1 MKESGGIVLRP
12 HQEEAVEAIVR
23 GLDIPPG
30 ERIPEAG
37 LRATVVAACG
47 TGKTFIAAAAALRL
61 ARHGRV
67 LVLLPTLDLLT
78 QTVREWRLAGHSG
91 PAVAVC
97 SLEDDPQLWQ
107 FDVRTTTSAPQLG
120 LWHGR
125 GPVTVYATYASLPV
139 IAEAHEGLYGLPM
152 DVFDLVVVDEAHRT
166 SGSVGKAW
174 ADVHRQEVIPAMRR
188 LYMTATP
195 RIWMERPS
203 RSRAQEPGEA
213 RWFAEEKEQEGP
225 RRGAGKSERRG
236 LEETE
241 EQRRL
246 AGEAEEQ
253 RGEGGEAERGERV
266 YVSRPRLDRLPKE
279 LACSMDDERVF
290 GPVVYELSLADAIS
304 RGLLAKYQIVVA
316 ELTDPV
322 VTPDRLT
329 GVERYE
335 EQLRGERLAAVQT
348 ALLETMAVHGLRTT
362 ITFHHRTV
370 EAEAFAAGLDRVA
383 SRLHAVDPGRHPER
397 VWAGWLCG
405 EHDGAY
411 RQSVLAGFGRRA
423 GRAVLSNCRVLG
435 EGVDIRSVDSVA
447 LIDPKGSA
455 VDIVQAIGR
464 ALRQKPG
471 EGKMATLIVPVFLAP
486 GEKPEDMISS
496 ESYRPLIRVLEGLR
510 AHDEKAVEM
519 LAIPQESRKRI
530 VDPSRPVGKAPEEGE
545 EESRLLLRFATPRD
559 PALIAKWITYQ
570 VIHTE
575 RQDWRRGVEA
585 AWRYRRREGDL
596 GVPYEHVETAGAFP
610 LGRWL
615 SDQRRAYRA
624 GTMTGERAAELEEL
638 GIVWD
643 TADAGFEQNLAAA
656 RAYYELHGTLAA
668 PRHATILDQAVGQ
681 WLTNVRRPGGLG
693 KDPDRAQRR
702 AAQLAAIDPDWNPG
716 ALGWTVGWQRHYAY
730 LAQLLADGARLTA
743 VEPGVT
749 RHGEDIGRWLATQQ
763 RNWGR
768 LNEEQQARLEGLGV
782 EPQKAVRARRAP
794 AKTTTAT
801 ASRAGGRAFQ
811 RGLEALQQY
820 IAREGRLP
828 GRGAVEE
835 LPDGPHRVGIWIGN
849 QKARRDKLD
858 QAQLAAL
865 ADLGVDWAQ

>member
-1 MKESGGIVLRP
+1 MQKSGDIVLRP

-30 ERIPEAG
+30 KRIPEAG

-47 TGKTFIAAAAALRL
+47 TGKTFMAAASALRL

-78 QTVREWRLAGHSG
+78 QTVREWRLAGHRG

-107 FDVRTTTSAPQLG
+107 LDVRTTTSAPQLG

-166 SGSVGKAW
+166 SGSAGKAW

-195 RIWMERPS
+195 RIWMERPP
-203 RSRAQEPGEA
+203 RSRAQEREREEA
-213 RWFAEEKEQEGP
+213 RRLG
-225 RRGAGKSERRG
+225 
-236 LEETE
+236 EETE
-241 EQRRL
+241 RRERE
-246 AGEAEEQ
+246 EAEA
-253 RGEGGEAERGERV
+253 EGRV
-266 YVSRPRLDRLPKE
+266 YVNRPRWDRLPKE

-290 GPVVYELSLADAIS
+290 GPVVYELSLASAIS

-322 VTPDRLT
+322 VTPQRLN
-329 GVERYE
+329 GEERYE
-335 EQLRGERLAAVQT
+335 EQLRGQRLAAMQT
-348 ALLETMAVHGLRTT
+348 ALLETMAAHGLRTT

-383 SRLHAVDPGRHPER
+383 RRLHAVDPGRHPER
-397 VWAGWLCG
+397 VWSGWLCG
-405 EHDGAY
+405 DHEGAH
-411 RQSVLAGFGRRA
+411 RQSVLADFGRRA
-423 GRAVLSNCRVLG
+423 GRAVLSNCKVLG

-464 ALRQKPG
+464 ALRQQPG
-471 EGKMATLIVPVFLAP
+471 QGKTATMIVPIFLGAD
-486 GEKPEDMISS
+486 EKPEDMLSS
-496 ESYRPLIRVLEGLR
+496 NSYRPLIRVLEGLR

-519 LAIPQESRKRI
+519 LAIPQENQKRI
-530 VDPSRPVGKAPEEGE
+530 ANPSVPVGKAPEEGE
-545 EESRLLLRFATPRD
+545 EESRLLLRFAAPRD

-570 VIHTE
+570 VINTE
-575 RQDWRRGVEA
+575 RQDWRRGAEA
-585 AWRYRRREGDL
+585 AHRYRQREGHLD
-596 GVPYEHVETAGAFP
+596 VPYEHVEAEGAFP

-615 SDQRRAYRA
+615 SDRRRAYRA
-624 GTMTGERAAELEEL
+624 GAMTGERATELEEV

-643 TADAGFEQNLAAA
+643 TADAGFDQNLGAA
-656 RAYYELHGTLAA
+656 RAYHQLHGTLAA
-668 PRHATILDQAVGQ
+668 PRGAAILDIAVGQ
-681 WLTNVRRPGGLG
+681 WLTNIRRPGGLG
-693 KDPDRAQRR
+693 KDPDRARRR

-716 ALGWTVGWQRHYAY
+716 ERGWTVDWQRHYAY
-730 LAQLLADGARLTA
+730 LTQLLGDGARLTA
-743 VEPGVT
+743 VVPGVT
-749 RHGEDIGRWLATQQ
+749 RHGEDVGRWLATQ
-763 RNWGR
+763 RRGWDR
-768 LNEEQQARLEGLGV
+768 LNEEQQRRLATFGAK
-782 EPQKAVRARRAP
+782 KAPRARRTA
-794 AKTTTAT
+794 AKTA
-801 ASRAGGRAFQ
+801 AAPRVRAGGEAFQ
-811 RGLEALQQY
+811 KGLEALTQY
-820 IAREGRLP
+820 VARTGSVTVP
-828 GRGAVEE
+828 RGHLETVVFDGEDHAVK
-835 LPDGPHRVGIWIGN
+835 LGIWLSN
-849 QKARRDKLD
+849 T
-858 QAQLAAL
+858 
-865 ADLGVDWAQ
+865 

>member
-1 MKESGGIVLRP
+1 MQKSGDIVLRP

-30 ERIPEAG
+30 KCIPEAG

-78 QTVREWRLAGHSG
+78 QTVREWRLAGHTG

-107 FDVRTTTSAPQLG
+107 LDVRTTTSAPQLG

-139 IAEAHEGLYGLPM
+139 LAEAHEGAYGLPM

-166 SGSVGKAW
+166 SGSAGKAW

-195 RIWMERPS
+195 RIWMERPP
-203 RSRAQEPGEA
+203 RSRAQQREQEEA
-213 RWFAEEKEQEGP
+213 RQRAEE
-225 RRGAGKSERRG
+225 ERR
-236 LEETE
+236 ERE
-241 EQRRL
+241 
-246 AGEAEEQ
+246 EAEA
-253 RGEGGEAERGERV
+253 EGRV
-266 YVSRPRLDRLPKE
+266 YVSRPRWDRLPKE

-290 GPVVYELSLADAIS
+290 GPVVYELSLASAIS

-322 VTPDRLT
+322 VTPARLNSE
-329 GVERYE
+329 ERYE
-335 EQLRGERLAAVQT
+335 EQLRGQRLAATQT
-348 ALLETMAVHGLRTT
+348 ALLETMAAHGLQST

-370 EAEAFAAGLDRVA
+370 EAEAFAAGLERVA

-397 VWAGWLCG
+397 VWSGWLCG
-405 EHDGAY
+405 EHEGAH
-411 RQSVLAGFGRRA
+411 RQSVLADFGRRA

-435 EGVDIRSVDSVA
+435 EGVDIRATDSVA

-471 EGKMATLIVPVFLAP
+471 EGKMATLIVPVFLRE
-486 GEKPEDMISS
+486 GEKPEDMLSS
-496 ESYRPLIRVLEGLR
+496 NSYRPLVRVLAGLR

-519 LAIPQESRKRI
+519 LAIPQENQKRI

-545 EESRLLLRFATPRD
+545 EESRLLLRFAAPRD
-559 PALIAKWITYQ
+559 PALIAKWISYQ
-570 VIHTE
+570 VINTE
-575 RQDWRRGVEA
+575 RQDWRRGAEA
-585 AWRYRRREGDL
+585 AYRYRQREEHLD
-596 GVPYEHVETAGAFP
+596 VPYEHVETEGAFP

-624 GTMTGERAAELEEL
+624 GTMTGERAAELEGL

-643 TADAGFEQNLAAA
+643 TADAGFETNLGAA

-668 PRHATILDQAVGQ
+668 PRHATILDIAIGQ
-681 WLTNVRRPGGLG
+681 TLTNIRRPGGLG
-693 KDPDRAQRR
+693 KDPGRAERR
-702 AAQLAAIDPDWNPG
+702 AAALAAIDPDWNPG
-716 ALGWTVGWQRHYAY
+716 VLGWTVDWQRHYAY
-730 LAQLLADGARLTA
+730 LAQLLASGARLTA
-743 VEPGVT
+743 IVPGVT
-749 RHGEDIGRWLATQQ
+749 RHGEDVGRWLASQ
-763 RNWGR
+763 RRAWDR
-768 LNEEQQARLEGLGV
+768 LGEEQRRRLGELGV
-782 EPQKAVRARRAP
+782 KKAPRARKAP
-794 AKTTTAT
+794 AKAAA
-801 ASRAGGRAFQ
+801 ASGPGAGAGGGAFQ
-811 RGLEALQQY
+811 KGVTALAQY
-820 IAREGRLP
+820 VAREGRLP
-828 GRGAVEE
+828 GRGVVQVLA
-835 LPDGPHRVGIWIGN
+835 DGSEHRTGIWVGN
-849 QKARRDKLD
+849 MKARRDRLD
-858 QAQLAAL
+858 TAQLAAL
-865 ADLGVDWAQ
+865 ARLGVDWAQ